1 MRTDLGWG
9 LDPAVTFLN
18 HGSYGA
24 CPEPVLASQRAWRDR
39 LEAEP
44 VRFMDRILPDALAD
58 ARGRIAAFLGA
69 DPEGLA
75 FVSNATS
82 GVNTVLRSLRFEP
95 GDELLTTDH
104 EYNATLNALS
114 VVAERDGARVVMA
127 RIPLPLTDPVQA
139 FDAVMDAVTPRTRFA
154 LISHITSPT
163 AVILP
168 IAELVAAL
176 DAKGI
181 DTLVDAAH
189 APGMVPVDLN
199 VLGAAYWTGNGHKWL
214 CGPKGSAMLWVRA
227 DRRDRIRPLVISHG
241 ANEPL
246 EGRARFR
253 LEFDW
258 TGTGDPTPALALADA
273 IDWIGALWPGGWPA
287 VMASNHA
294 LALAGRDLVA
304 EALGVE
310 PIAPDAM
317 TGAMAALAL
326 PGPTDDATA
335 RALQRALTDQDGIQ
349 VPIMPWPVRA
359 ARRPGA
365 AAELRLLRVSAQR
378 YNELGDYGRLAA
390 ALPTRLAAE
399 WPRSGRGVAGRR
411 PCPRPLPGVL
421 EPGGHAVDRQVD
433 QP

>member
-1 MRTDLGWG
+1 MRTDLGWR

-24 CPEPVLASQRAWRDR
+24 CPESVLASQRAWRDR

-58 ARGRIAAFLGA
+58 ARARIAAFLGA

-114 VVAERDGARVVMA
+114 TVAERDGARVVMA
-127 RIPLPLTDPVQA
+127 RIPLPLGDAVEA

-168 IAELVAAL
+168 VAELVTAL
-176 DAKGI
+176 DACGV

-189 APGMVPVDLN
+189 APGMVPVDLET
-199 VLGAAYWTGNGHKWL
+199 LGVAYWTGNGHKWL

-246 EGRARFR
+246 DGRARFR

-273 IDWIGALWPGGWPA
+273 IDWMAASTPGGWPA
-287 VMASNHA
+287 VMAANHA
-294 LALAGRDLVA
+294 LALAGRDLLA
-304 EALGVE
+304 EALGVA

-317 TGAMAALAL
+317 TGSMAALPL
-326 PGPTDDATA
+326 PGPTDDATT
-335 RALQRALTDQDGIQ
+335 RALQARLVDLDGVQ

-359 ARRPGA
+359 ARAAGA
-365 AAELRLLRVSAQR
+365 GAELRLLRISAQR
-378 YNELGDYGRLAA
+378 YNELADYERLAS
-390 ALPTRLAAE
+390 ALPARLAAE
-399 WPRSGRGVAGRR
+399 
-411 PCPRPLPGVL
+411 
-421 EPGGHAVDRQVD
+421 
-433 QP
+433 